1 MSEKKKSEVKYL
13 PQSIKIG
20 CTTTLRDFEKI
31 HWIAEADYDYIET
44 NLSMLTEASEKETAA
59 FAADLNGRYSVP
71 CRKLPFSAVPQYA
84 PYRSDNQRKPWSPTT
99 LERAFS
105 RAEKVG
111 IRRYRSVPGA
121 HAESR
126 TVSPGGGSRAA
137 A

>member
-59 FAADLNGRYSVP
+59 FAAE
-71 CRKLPFSAVPQYA
+71 
-84 PYRSDNQRKPWSPTT
+84 
-99 LERAFS
+99 LERPVF
-105 RAEKVG
+105 RALPQTSFF
-111 IRRYRSVPGA
+111 RRP
-121 HAESR
+121 
-126 TVSPGGGSRAA
+126 TVCALQVR
-137 A
+137 